1 MLGRVFAIGIVA
13 FWLVMMTLLIRSELL
28 HTNPLTYSVP
38 IETVMQK
45 MFEGEESSDLTI
57 FYQGK
62 RVGTCSF
69 QVAKDRSTNPP
80 HYSVKSEL
88 TLDFEMLGR
97 SIRLQSWTD
106 STFDRRYQMTRFTS
120 QTTTGDTRIDLKGDL
135 ASQFVEFELKMGNG
149 VTEKHKLPFSAI
161 EQMGPSGA
169 LGLFGMGGLQASDTQ
184 GAEAETPSW
193 LSLNPGGNG
202 PATVVQDTP
211 LQVGKEKLQ
220 TLMVHTRY
228 DDSLWSKVYVSPVG
242 EVLKV
247 ETSFGVMMLS
257 SQLAMSSLTP

>member
-1 MLGRVFAIGIVA
+1 MLGRVIAIGIVA

-28 HTNPLTYSVP
+28 HTDPLSYSVP
-38 IETVMQK
+38 IATVMQK

-69 QVAKDRSTNPP
+69 QVTKDRSTNPP
-80 HYSVKSEL
+80 QYSVKSEL

-97 SIRLQSWTD
+97 SIRLRSWTD
-106 STFDRRYQMTRFTS
+106 SAFDKGYQMTRFLS

-135 ASQFVEFELKMGNG
+135 ASRLVEFELKMGNG
-149 VTEKHKLPFSAI
+149 VTEKHTLPFSSI
-161 EQMGPSGA
+161 EQMGPIGA
-169 LGLFGMGGLQASDTQ
+169 LGLFGMGGLHASGTTT
-184 GAEAETPSW
+184 GPKETPSW
-193 LSLNPGGNG
+193 LNLNPGGG
-202 PATVVQDTP
+202 PTTVVQDTP
-211 LQVGKEKLQ
+211 LRVGNEKLQ
-220 TLMVHTRY
+220 ALMVHTRY

-247 ETSFGVMMLS
+247 ETSFGVMMWS
-257 SQLAMSSLTP
+257 SQLAISSLNP